1 MSNLS
6 LVPFIA
12 LGLAMDSFAVSVS
25 SGSIIKQHHINNT
38 LKIALFFGFFQGI
51 MPLLGWLIG
60 ISLNELFSVIDHWLA
75 FCILTFIGVK
85 MIIESKKLESDFDP
99 LNTYILT
106 TLALATSID
115 ALAVG
120 LSFSLLRISIII
132 PAVIIGVVTFVLSFF
147 GVIIGKKF
155 GHLFQGS
162 IEIIGGIILV
172 IIGLKIL
179 IQHLL

>member
-1 MSNLS
+1 MNNLS

-12 LGLAMDSFAVSVS
+12 LGLAMDSFAVSIS
-25 SGSIIKQHHINNT
+25 SGSIIKRHHINNN
-38 LKIALFFGFFQGI
+38 LKIALFFGIFQGI
-51 MPLLGWLIG
+51 MLLLGWIVG
-60 ISLNELFSVIDHWLA
+60 MSLNELLSNIDHWLA
-75 FCILTFIGVK
+75 FGILTFIGVK
-85 MIIESKKLESDFDP
+85 MIIESKKSESNFDP

-106 TLALATSID
+106 TLAFATSID

-120 LSFSLLRISIII
+120 LSFSLLKISIII
-132 PAVIIGVVTFVLSFF
+132 PALIIGIITFILSFL

-162 IEIIGGIILV
+162 IEIIGGIILI